1 MAKSWTQQDTGYLK
15 RYAGKKTLDELARR
29 FDAEPDEVREKLAAL
44 GLKTKDG
51 EPSRSGAAAI
61 EDEPEVEVYAA
72 ALEAMHGKK
81 WKKARELFERVLA
94 ETDRAALAGRARQHI
109 AAIERRT
116 ADAGADEV
124 EDPYLRAVLAR
135 NRGELD
141 EALEIVRGQGRK
153 DADGR
158 YAYLAASLHAVEGRN
173 EDAVAA
179 LEKAVA
185 ADPANR
191 VRAFHDADFAE
202 LRKDREHA
210 HLFGLD

>member
-29 FDAEPDEVREKLAAL
+29 FEAEPDAVREKLAAL
-44 GLKTKDG
+44 GLQTKDG
-51 EPSRSGAAAI
+51 EPSRTGAAAI
-61 EDEPEVEVYAA
+61 ENEPEVEVYAQ

-81 WKKARELFERVLA
+81 WKKARELFERVLG
-94 ETDRAALAGRARQHI
+94 ETDRTALAGRARQQL
-109 AAIERRT
+109 ATIERQT
-116 ADAGADEV
+116 AEGGDEEV
-124 EDPYLRAVLAR
+124 ADPYLRAVVAR
-135 NRGELD
+135 NRGDLD
-141 EALEIVRGQGRK
+141 EALEIARSQGRK

-158 YAYLAASLHAVEGRN
+158 FAYLAASLHAVEGRRQ
-173 EDAVAA
+173 DAVAA

-202 LRKDREHA
+202 LRKDQEHA